1 MPQLSPDLAAMAAR
15 THGIV
20 DARQLI
26 ADGIGGNS
34 IRRLVRSGAL
44 VRVHGGVYRMATS
57 PDTFESR
64 CAAACRADSQAV
76 ISGPAGANLWDFHH
90 VFRAVVPTVLV
101 GHDRSPLSRGVQLR
115 RTNVLPLAHI
125 VERHDGIRV
134 ASPPRVWFDCGRD
147 LDDERFERLTEW
159 VLDHH
164 AGLPTLWSITRE
176 LCSRGRTG
184 SARVNRVMTQRSDWQ
199 RPAGSGLE
207 LRVVNALRKRS
218 IAPLVQQFAIRLR
231 NGSLIHPDACD
242 PEARWAVEVD
252 HVTWHGGR
260 FDAQR
265 DKARDRNAR
274 RVGWQVDRV
283 TDLELAEDFHAA
295 IDDLVDLW
303 TMRRRE
309 QLAA

>member
-1 MPQLSPDLAAMAAR
+1 M
-15 THGIV
+15 
-20 DARQLI
+20 
-26 ADGIGGNS
+26 
-34 IRRLVRSGAL
+34 
-44 VRVHGGVYRMATS
+44 
-57 PDTFESR
+57 
-64 CAAACRADSQAV
+64 
-76 ISGPAGANLWDFHH
+76 
-90 VFRAVVPTVLV
+90 
-101 GHDRSPLSRGVQLR
+101 
-115 RTNVLPLAHI
+115 LPLAHI
-125 VERHDGIRV
+125 VERNDGIRV

-159 VLDHH
+159 VMDHH
-164 AGLPTLWSITRE
+164 AGLPTLWTITRE
-176 LCSRGRTG
+176 LSCRGRTG

-231 NGSLIHPDACD
+231 NGSVIHPDACD

-295 IDDLVDLW
+295 IDDLADLW
-303 TMRRRE
+303 TMRRHE